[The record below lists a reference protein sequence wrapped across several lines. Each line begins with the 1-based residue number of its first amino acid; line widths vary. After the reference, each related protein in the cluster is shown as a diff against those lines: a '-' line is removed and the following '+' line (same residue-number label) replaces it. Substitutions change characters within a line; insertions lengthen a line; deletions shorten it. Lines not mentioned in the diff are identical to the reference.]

1 MFRNRT
7 HTILLITRDELLRAD
22 VLRGSSAALSLCRA
36 ARPAA
41 VDDLATLVEA
51 ALRLSTARPG
61 QVWVL
66 STEIWTQTIALAA
79 QTVAGLEPQQLARAL
94 GFEAEPLSN
103 IRGVEARAAC
113 VPVSAAGNE
122 RVFWTTILPEPQ
134 LQQIELAVERGA
146 GRLAG
151 VAHPGGLPSLLAAEV
166 PAAPAAWRRVEL
178 WPGAIVCLSAAE
190 GRELRVHVV
199 NSDPRPDRWRRD
211 LESWDDLPADGERH
225 EWLHATAAIQPD
237 ELPAD
242 DRVCLAEP
250 DSARRFLAAWGAE
263 LSAGPARVPVIRP
276 AKRPMSVATRRT
288 LAAVAAA
295 LCLAACVG
303 HYLAVESIRGAR
315 AAETARLRRPAEQLA
330 QLKKD
335 GDQLRT
341 QRDKLRT
348 ECDRLNAD
356 MDNCRRV
363 MLSQRKR
370 VAQLLAVLARQ
381 DPDQLVLEKITGSG
395 DHVVLYGLSL
405 RPEAVNALA
414 KILNSEL
421 GPLGWQVQVP
431 NEKARE
437 MLSGGGPWQFEVHI
451 QDITPPAAGKPA
463 TVKSGKPEVSS

>member
-7 HTILLITRDELLRAD
+7 NTILLITRDELMRTD
-22 VLRGSSAALSLCRA
+22 LRGGFSDGPSVYRA
-36 ARPAA
+36 ARPA

-51 ALRLSTARPG
+51 ALRLSKARPG

-66 STEIWTQTIALAA
+66 STDIWTQTISLAA
-79 QTVAGLEPQQLARAL
+79 QTVAGLEPEQLARAL

-113 VPVSAAGNE
+113 VPVSAADGE
-122 RVFWTTILPEPQ
+122 REFWTTILPESQ
-134 LQQIELAVERGA
+134 LQQIEFVVERVG

-151 VAHPGGLPSLLAAEV
+151 VAHPGGLPWLLATEV
-166 PAAPAAWRRVEL
+166 SAAPATWRRVEL
-178 WPGAIVCLSAAE
+178 WPGAIVCLAAAE
-190 GRELRVHVV
+190 GHGLRVHVV

-211 LESWDDLPADGERH
+211 LESWHDLPADGERH
-225 EWLHATAAIQPD
+225 EWLHATAAIEPD

-242 DRVCLAEP
+242 GRVCLAEP
-250 DSARRFLAAWGAE
+250 GGAERFLAAWSLE
-263 LSAGPARVPVIRP
+263 LSAGQQQVPVIRP
-276 AKRPMSVATRRT
+276 AKRPMSVATRRM

-295 LCLAACVG
+295 VCLAMCAG
-303 HYLAVESIRGAR
+303 HYLAVELPRR
-315 AAETARLRRPAEQLA
+315 KQVAETAGLRQKAEQLA
-330 QLKKD
+330 QVKKEGD
-335 GDQLRT
+335 GLRT
-341 QRDKLRT
+341 KRDKLRA
-348 ECDRLNAD
+348 ECDRLSAD
-356 MDNCRRV
+356 LDNCRRV
-363 MLSQRKR
+363 MLSQRLR
-370 VAQLLAVLARQ
+370 VARLLAVLAQQ

-405 RPEAVNALA
+405 RTEAVNALA

-437 MLSGGGPWQFEVHI
+437 MLMGGGPWQFEVHI
-451 QDITPPAAGKPA
+451 QDAAPSAASKPA